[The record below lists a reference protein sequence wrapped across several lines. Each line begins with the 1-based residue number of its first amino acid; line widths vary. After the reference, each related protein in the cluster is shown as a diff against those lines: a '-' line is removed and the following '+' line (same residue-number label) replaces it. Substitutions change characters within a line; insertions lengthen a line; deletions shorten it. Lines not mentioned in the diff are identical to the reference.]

1 MSERDKEKKN
11 KTTVS
16 TGNGE
21 DKEQAKSD
29 EGMSK
34 DAASIPAEEHKK
46 KKSKEDLIQE
56 QERSIKES
64 EKEISELKDRLL
76 YQQAEFENFKKLKA
90 KERQEVLRFGN
101 ETLIKEILPV
111 IDNLERAIDHA
122 SKTAESKNIVE
133 GVELTLS
140 GLLKV
145 LEKFSVQ
152 RVEAQDK
159 KFDPNLH
166 EAVYEEEREDV
177 EPGIVVGELQKGYI
191 MDGRLLRPAMVSVA
205 KKPETE

>member
-11 KTTVS
+11 KTAAS

-21 DKEQAKSD
+21 DTEQAKHD
-29 EGMSK
+29 EGV
-34 DAASIPAEEHKK
+34 ASTAEDHKK
-46 KKSKEDLIQE
+46 KKSKEELIQE
-56 QERSIKES
+56 QEKVIEERG
-64 EKEISELKDRLL
+64 KEITELRDRLL

-90 KERQEVLRFGN
+90 KEKQEALRFGN

-111 IDNLERAIDHA
+111 IDNLGRAIEHA
-122 SKTAESKNIVE
+122 SKTAESKNIVD
-133 GVELTLS
+133 GVELTLN

-145 LEKFSVQ
+145 LEKFGVQ
-152 RVEAQDK
+152 RVEAQHK

-177 EPGIVVGELQKGYI
+177 EPGTVVGELQKGYM